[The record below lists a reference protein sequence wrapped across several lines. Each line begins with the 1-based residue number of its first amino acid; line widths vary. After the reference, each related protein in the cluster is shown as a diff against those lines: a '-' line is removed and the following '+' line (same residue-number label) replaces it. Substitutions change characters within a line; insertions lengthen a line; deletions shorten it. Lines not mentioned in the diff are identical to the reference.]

1 MARAFP
7 DPVGARLAQLHTMKE
22 TYLNGHRLRI
32 YDNGG
37 KTADRYTVLFMDQ
50 KERGA
55 DTFACLGMDKD
66 PFHPCGIGQH
76 SSGTPGVHL
85 GRRIPFDLLPEPC
98 RRTVLADC
106 PRNGFHE
113 VGWCYSTSPAA
124 SALGFPDGCF
134 AVFFVPVVKG
144 VQHPPIAVSGHTTR
158 RGADSACARLNS

>member
-1 MARAFP
+1 
-7 DPVGARLAQLHTMKE
+7 MKE

-50 KERGA
+50 KERSDGIY
-55 DTFACLGMDKD
+55 ACLGMDKD

-98 RRTVLADC
+98 RRAVLADC
-106 PRNGFHE
+106 PRNGRHE
-113 VGWCYSTSPAA
+113 VGWSYPTSENA
-124 SALGFPDGCF
+124 SKLGFPAGCWT
-134 AVFFVPVVKG
+134 VEYVPVIKG
-144 VQHPPIAVSGHTTR
+144 VQHPPIAVSGHTTK
-158 RGADSACARLNS
+158 RGADSACARLNA

>member
-1 MARAFP
+1 
-7 DPVGARLAQLHTMKE
+7 MKE

-50 KERGA
+50 KERSA

-98 RRTVLADC
+98 RRAVLADC
-106 PRNGFHE
+106 PRNGTHQ
-113 VGWCYSTSPAA
+113 VGWSYPTSDNA
-124 SALGFPDGCF
+124 SKLGFPAGCWT
-134 AVFFVPVVKG
+134 VEYVPVIHGVKC
-144 VQHPPIAVSGHTTR
+144 QPIAVSGHTTR